1 MNKEALGQVSPHILH
16 FSAVSLIPPMLHNPS
31 FTHHQCWA
39 ILATDRVIQQKKS
52 SPTLQHETELT
63 TVPDYQPAAQS
74 DAAIKSRNALNCR
87 TTKSSNQHSCFAFRG
102 STLQAVQTE
111 HVQCSSSVPPS
122 KSAIVPQIRL
132 RPIQFTIH

>member
-16 FSAVSLIPPMLHNPS
+16 FSAVSLVPPMLHNRS

-39 ILATDRVIQQKKS
+39 ILATDRVIQQNKS
-52 SPTLQHETELT
+52 SPTLQHETKPT
-63 TVPDYQPAAQS
+63 TVPDLQPVAQS

-87 TTKSSNQHSCFAFRG
+87 TTSSNQHSCFAFRG

-111 HVQCSSSVPPS
+111 HVQWTSSVPPS
-122 KSAIVPQIRL
+122 KFAIVSQIRL
-132 RPIQFTIH
+132 RPLQFTIH